1 MGQYPVA
8 GLVQDNAGNL
18 YGTTYYGGA
27 SDAGAVFKVDPTGTE
42 TVLYSFGG
50 PAGAYPL
57 GGLVQDNAGNLYG
70 TTSLWFAIS
79 PDGGASAPGVVFKLD
94 LMGAESVLHTFA
106 GYPTDG
112 AYPYYAAPVQDKKG
126 NLYGTTYAG
135 GASNS
140 GVVFKL
146 TP

>member
-1 MGQYPVA
+1 
-8 GLVQDNAGNL
+8 
-18 YGTTYYGGA
+18 
-27 SDAGAVFKVDPTGTE
+27 VFKVDPTGTE
-42 TVLYSFGG
+42 TVLHSFSYGS
-50 PAGAYPL
+50 ADGAYPYA
-57 GGLVQDNAGNLYG
+57 GVVQDNAGNLYG

-94 LMGAESVLHTFA
+94 PMGIESVPHTFA

-112 AYPYYAAPVQDKKG
+112 AYPYYAALVQDKKG

-135 GASNS
+135 GASNA